1 MSDNFS
7 SFHLDDIAKT
17 KKGEV
22 TRQKLLDAAKD
33 IFGSKG
39 FYNTS
44 VVEITQRAGVAQ
56 GTFYVYFDSKKAIFR
71 QLVIMLN
78 HSIRRKI
85 QMAIDEAKTREEKER
100 IGYKAFFSFVKS
112 NKNLY
117 NIIFEAQWVDEEIY
131 KWYFKTFASGYIE
144 GLKEAMGKG
153 ELRKLDPECLAYC
166 LMGITIEVGKRWV
179 LWENGDV
186 PEHIL
191 EDMVNF
197 IFHGM
202 LASKS

>member
-1 MSDNFS
+1 MSNKYND
-7 SFHLDDIAKT
+7 FHLDDIAKT

-44 VVEITQRAGVAQ
+44 VVEITQKAGVAQ
-56 GTFYVYFDSKKAIFR
+56 GTFYVYFDNKKAIFR

-85 QMAIDEAKTREEKER
+85 QIAISEAKTREEKER
-100 IGYKAFFSFVKS
+100 LGFKAFFTFVKN

-131 KWYFKTFASGYIE
+131 KWYFKTFARGYIK
-144 GLKEAMGKG
+144 GLKEAMEKG
-153 ELRKLDPECLAYC
+153 ELRELDPECLAYC
-166 LMGITIEVGKRWV
+166 LIGINIEIGKRWV
-179 LWENGDV
+179 LWEDGEV
-186 PEHIL
+186 PEQIF
-191 EDMVNF
+191 EDVIDF
-197 IFHGM
+197 IFNGM
-202 LASKS
+202 LASKK